1 MPSGWRC
8 ARAFK
13 KIENAAC
20 FLLFHKEIW
29 KQKHWPWQASQTK
42 FSSRQKHYKSN
53 QNNPVYVFVFTQ
65 AARIA
70 LKDLIFITRGMFLN
84 HQDLEH
90 VVSLVQI
97 SSSSFAICL
106 TPWLCAPMEIQ
117 FISLAKVIT
126 IYEHKERNLQNWKWA
141 IKSWQ
146 NLLPGFFPLK
156 QKNKI
161 NSASLSLWVIIS
173 SVVFITQ
180 LGNLKRLQFIL
191 HTWLWG
197 AFWLCWEF

>member
-1 MPSGWRC
+1 MQF
-8 ARAFK
+8 AFSFFIK
-13 KIENAAC
+13 KSESRSTDLGK
-20 FLLFHKEIW
+20 LLVL
-29 KQKHWPWQASQTK
+29 

-53 QNNPVYVFVFTQ
+53 QNHPVCVFVFMQ

-70 LKDLIFITRGMFLN
+70 LKDLIFITKEMFLN
-84 HQDLEH
+84 HQDPEH

-97 SSSSFAICL
+97 SSPSFAICL
-106 TPWLCAPMEIQ
+106 TPWLHAPMEIQ

-141 IKSWQ
+141 IRSWQ
-146 NLLPGFFPLK
+146 NLLPRFFPLK

-161 NSASLSLWVIIS
+161 NSASLFLWVIIS
-173 SVVFITQ
+173 SVLFIIQ
-180 LGNLKRLQFIL
+180 LENLKRLQFIL

-197 AFWLCWEF
+197 AF